1 MEPETEF
8 DLEDGF
14 GAEEEEAFEYAAV
27 ASGIDLDGFIDL
39 MTCHDAVERSAKR
52 PPGASVRAAYAAL
65 DVEGTNAVPF
75 DAFAAQLGALCR
87 VKASADATAEVCELL
102 EALDFE
108 RSGWLSK
115 ELFERLVV
123 RQQPAL

>member
-1 MEPETEF
+1 M
-8 DLEDGF
+8 
-14 GAEEEEAFEYAAV
+14 
-27 ASGIDLDGFIDL
+27 
-39 MTCHDAVERSAKR
+39 
-52 PPGASVRAAYAAL
+52 RAAYAAL